1 MWTKFFFERFWESE
15 QRNELFVCMPFHHE
29 FDERFASIIDPSAK
43 EAGFEKAVRVD
54 QSTEGNVVTDKI
66 WDGIA
71 NSKMILVDLTD
82 DPKSKG
88 HVNGNVLLELGVAQ
102 AMREPSAVVIIRDQ
116 EPQTADFDVR
126 GLTIN
131 RPDSGQ
137 LSKEWLRDLLRL
149 SARHHDWS
157 ESKRV
162 RAAAESIDE
171 IGLTLMWEIGRR
183 PKDWRHFNTMG
194 QPAEVKLAVLRLMD
208 LGILRLGTG
217 GPSAPTEHAYHWT
230 PFGDQV
236 IRHLGMKMLSL
247 SEFEQSP
254 AYPEAVKAR
263 ERYLESR
270 KQLQEAMRSTSGTS
284 TPKAEGTPES

>member
-15 QRNELFVCMPFHHE
+15 QRNELFVCMPFHHG
-29 FDERFASIIDPSAK
+29 FHGRFADIIDPSAK
-43 EAGFEKAVRVD
+43 EAGFDKAVRVD

-66 WDGIA
+66 WTGIA

-82 DPKSKG
+82 DPKSKD

-116 EPQTADFDVR
+116 DPNTADFDVR

-131 RPDSGQ
+131 QPRDGK
-137 LSKEWLRDLLRL
+137 LTREWLTDLLRG
-149 SARHHDWS
+149 SVKNHNWS

-162 RAAAESIDE
+162 RAVAESIDE
-171 IGLTLMWEIGRR
+171 IGLMLMCSNGRL
-183 PKDWRHFNTMG
+183 PKDWRYFNTVG
-194 QPAEVKLAVLRLMD
+194 QPAEVKLAVLRLID

-217 GPSAPTEHAYHWT
+217 GVNHPTEHAYHWT

-236 IRHLGMKMLSL
+236 MRHLGMTMMTM
-247 SEFEQSP
+247 SEFEKSP
-254 AYPEAVKAR
+254 AYSDAVRAR
-263 ERYLESR
+263 EKFLESKKR
-270 KQLQEAMRSTSGTS
+270 LEEAMRLTNND
-284 TPKAEGTPES
+284 

>member
-1 MWTKFFFERFWESE
+1 MWTKFFFERFWESG
-15 QRNELFVCMPFHHE
+15 QRNELFVCMPFHYE
-29 FDERFASIIDPSAK
+29 FDERFAAIIEPSAK
-43 EAGFEKAVRVD
+43 EVGFEKAARVD

-71 NSKMILVDLTD
+71 NSKMILVDLTG

-116 EPQTADFDVR
+116 DLDTADFDVR

-131 RPDSGQ
+131 RPRNGK
-137 LSKEWLRDLLRL
+137 LTTEWLTDLLRG
-149 SARHHDWS
+149 SVKNYDWS

-162 RAAAESIDE
+162 KAASESIDE
-171 IGLTLMWEIGRR
+171 IGLMLMWSNGRL
-183 PKDWRHFNTMG
+183 PKDWRHFNTVG
-194 QPAEVKLAVLRLMD
+194 QSAEVKLSVLRLMD

-217 GPSAPTEHAYHWT
+217 GSNAPTEHAYHWT

-236 IRHLGMKMLSL
+236 IRRLGMEMMTMT
-247 SEFEQSP
+247 EFENSP

-263 ERYLESR
+263 EKFLESKKR
-270 KQLQEAMRSTSGTS
+270 LEESMRSTDVG
-284 TPKAEGTPES
+284 